1 MLTTPLQFCLLV
13 LTRWKTPKAH
23 LGLVGDT
30 KGVDEVDEE
39 SAESKKEVEE
49 EEEEEEDNPKY
60 FDTFP
65 TVKELGYHEWLLKN
79 PRLPWVNL
87 RLNYYWIMSEGLKQ
101 CSKRHAFAATKA
113 VLWCNFTYECD
124 FVIVEDTTSVIDHYL
139 GGMVLQKPF
148 VKESSLIYGKDEGDG
163 LH

>member
-1 MLTTPLQFCLLV
+1 MKEKEGEGESRYIRRDDPDNRTC
-13 LTRWKTPKAH
+13 
-23 LGLVGDT
+23 GDT

-65 TVKELGYHEWLLKN
+65 TLKELGYHEWLLKN
-79 PRLPWVNL
+79 LRLPWVNL

-101 CSKRHAFAATKA
+101 CSKRHAFAAPRR
-113 VLWCNFTYECD
+113 L
-124 FVIVEDTTSVIDHYL
+124 EDTTSVIDHYL

-148 VKESSLIYGKDEGDG
+148 VKESGLIYGKDEGMVTFEKVKDASQNG
-163 LH
+163 KVQTY